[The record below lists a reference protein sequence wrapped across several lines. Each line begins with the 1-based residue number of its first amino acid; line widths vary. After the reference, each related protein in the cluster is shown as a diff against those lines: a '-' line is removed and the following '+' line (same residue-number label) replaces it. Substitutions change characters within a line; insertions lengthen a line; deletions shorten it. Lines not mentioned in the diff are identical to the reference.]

1 MPIKHFQFKVFSNKK
16 WHKFCLLSQIMMVQ
30 WFDEVERHHQ
40 VKVMGKPKAARE
52 MDILQTSTFLSFLTT
67 GEPHTRPCEVV
78 QGSKMYSS
86 WFWLFLAVCS
96 SWAGQQCCVG
106 LVSWCLQKGHWK
118 NLCVYGVW
126 AQLENEKQM
135 AWSFSALI
143 SLFATKHIPTPLC
156 CSWAQCWFKGEPFSA
171 PQPVLQ
177 SSLGTFKEQS
187 TAWAKGLFL

>member
-1 MPIKHFQFKVFSNKK
+1 MFSDKK

-30 WFDEVERHHQ
+30 WFDEIERHHQ

-67 GEPHTRPCEVV
+67 GEPHLRPCEVV
-78 QGSKMYSS
+78 QGLKMYSS

-96 SWAGQQCCVG
+96 SWAGQSSSAVWCWYLGACRKG
-106 LVSWCLQKGHWK
+106 TGRVS
-118 NLCVYGVW
+118 VFMVVW

-143 SLFATKHIPTPLC
+143 SLFSTKHIPTPPR
-156 CSWAQCWFKGEPFSA
+156 CSWARCWFKGEPFCA

-177 SSLGTFKEQS
+177 LSLGTFKAKA
-187 TAWAKGLFL
+187 TAWA